1 MGDGPGHPRN
11 SNQFKQV
18 RAMKTSQIKE
28 LIELME
34 EGQLAEIE
42 ISGLWQKIRLSKY
55 VGTPPPAQTFVPQG
69 KGIPAETPAPADKSV
84 ETVQEPDGDN
94 LVPIEAPVVGTFY
107 AAPAPDADP
116 FVEVGTVVE
125 PGQTVCIVEAMK
137 IMNEIEAETRG
148 RVARI
153 LVKNAQPVEYGQK
166 LFLLEPL

>member
-1 MGDGPGHPRN
+1 
-11 SNQFKQV
+11 
-18 RAMKTSQIKE
+18 MKISQIKR

-34 EGQLAEIE
+34 EGGLAEIE
-42 ISGLWQKIRLSKY
+42 ISGLWHRIRLSKY
-55 VGTPPPAQTFVPQG
+55 VQSPSPAFHVAAGPH
-69 KGIPAETPAPADKSV
+69 GIPAETRAGADKSV
-84 ETVQEPDGDN
+84 EAAQEPETDN
-94 LVPIEAPVVGTFY
+94 LVSIESPVVGTFY
-107 AAPAPDADP
+107 RAPAPGAEP
-116 FVEVGTVVE
+116 FVEVGALVE

>member
-1 MGDGPGHPRN
+1 
-11 SNQFKQV
+11 
-18 RAMKTSQIKE
+18 MKTSQIKR

-42 ISGLWQKIRLSKY
+42 ISGLWHKIRLSKY
-55 VGTPPPAQTFVPQG
+55 VRAPSQAQAFVPQPQ
-69 KGIPAETPAPADKSV
+69 GISGETPAQADKSV
-84 ETVQEPDGDN
+84 ETVQEPETDN
-94 LVPIEAPVVGTFY
+94 LVPIESPVVGTFY

-116 FVEVGTVVE
+116 FVEIGTVVE

-148 RVARI
+148 RVVRI
-153 LVKNAQPVEYGQK
+153 LAQNAQPVEYGQK

>member
-1 MGDGPGHPRN
+1 
-11 SNQFKQV
+11 
-18 RAMKTSQIKE
+18 MKTSQIKK
-28 LIELME
+28 LIEMME
-34 EGQLAEIE
+34 EGQIAEIE
-42 ISGLWQKIRLSKY
+42 ISGLWHKIRLSKY
-55 VGTPPPAQTFVPQG
+55 VQAPSQAQAFVPQTQA
-69 KGIPAETPAPADKSV
+69 IAAEAPAQADKSV
-84 ETVQEPDGDN
+84 ETVQEPEADN

-148 RVARI
+148 RVVQI
-153 LVKNAQPVEYGQK
+153 LAENAQPVEYGQK